1 MVDFYCTC
9 IRSVLECSAQ
19 VFHHSLPIYLSDDL
33 ERVQKRALSI
43 ISPGES
49 YKHNLD
55 RFNLSTLFHRRED
68 LCCKVFNG
76 IQNDP
81 TSINYMIFYL
91 QSVRKIIILET
102 IKFLVPYV

>member
-9 IRSVLECSAQ
+9 IRSVLEYSAQ
-19 VFHHSLPIYLSDDL
+19 VFNHFLPRYLSDDF
-33 ERVQKRALSI
+33 ERVQKRALLI

-55 RFNLSTLFHRRED
+55 RFHLSTLFHRREH
-68 LCCKVFNG
+68 LCCKLFNG

-81 TSINYMIFYL
+81 TCINYMIFYL
-91 QSVRKIIILET
+91 QSVRQIIILET